1 MSSRFY
7 QQRISMCLCSRN
19 CWRKL
24 RWYYEI
30 LFWIV
35 LISYCTLMKRH
46 SLLLQ
51 KLWETS
57 DRNTIS
63 KRKVHRRGYWKDM
76 YFFNLLTM
84 IPVFLTEIELNGD
97 SQNSLFYSTCSRLQL
112 RKNFNFLRMYTINN
126 MVTFL
131 EKIFV
136 KDSVFTSDTAALIFI
151 TNCGII
157 DSSK

>member
-1 MSSRFY
+1 M
-7 QQRISMCLCSRN
+7 
-19 CWRKL
+19 
-24 RWYYEI
+24 
-30 LFWIV
+30 
-35 LISYCTLMKRH
+35 
-46 SLLLQ
+46 
-51 KLWETS
+51 
-57 DRNTIS
+57 
-63 KRKVHRRGYWKDM
+63 HRRGYWKDM
-76 YFFNLLTM
+76 YFFNLLIM

-97 SQNSLFYSTCSRLQL
+97 SQNSLFYSTCSGLQL